1 MDMKLS
7 NEGVYFPWSSLL
19 NMISIILCINNI
31 IYDVLNLMIK
41 STPVDIKFDDISL
54 EGMESILN
62 GSYY

>member
-7 NEGVYFPWSSLL
+7 NEGVYFPRSSLL

-31 IYDVLNLMIK
+31 IYDVLNLTVELT
-41 STPVDIKFDDISL
+41 SVDIKFDDVSL
-54 EGMESILN
+54 EEMESILN